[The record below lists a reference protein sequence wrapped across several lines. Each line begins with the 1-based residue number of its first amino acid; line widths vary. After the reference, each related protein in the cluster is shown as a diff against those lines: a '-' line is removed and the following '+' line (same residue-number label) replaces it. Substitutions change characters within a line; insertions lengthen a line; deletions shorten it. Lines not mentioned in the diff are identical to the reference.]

1 MNREF
6 YWMVHIYCWDHN
18 RSNFNKT
25 RLTLSWNID
34 PCPLAK
40 AGMAIS
46 LAESH
51 AFTTLPAGRLWGEA
65 LGPGKP
71 LGNHWETTGK
81 SRKFMEI
88 WYLSGHLQNSERFQ
102 GSLRLRGQANM
113 FAVDPGDREHFLLTK
128 EELLELRAQG
138 LECHFESLL
147 HFRSAWSNDYWW
159 LMVDHYYCY
168 QVRVSGFTSFLL
180 ISSSRWWKMVSMVV
194 QMGNRMMV

>member
-1 MNREF
+1 MSVAPEIIRWSLNMNREF

-71 LGNHWETTGK
+71 LGNHWEIK
-81 SRKFMEI
+81 EI
-88 WYLSGHLQNSERFQ
+88 YGN
-102 GSLRLRGQANM
+102 
-113 FAVDPGDREHFLLTK
+113 
-128 EELLELRAQG
+128 
-138 LECHFESLL
+138 
-147 HFRSAWSNDYWW
+147 
-159 LMVDHYYCY
+159 
-168 QVRVSGFTSFLL
+168 L
-180 ISSSRWWKMVSMVV
+180 ISEWPSPKFGTIPGIPSFTWPGQYVRSGSRRSRTLPFDKGGTAGAPSSRAGVPFRVPPALQVGMV
-194 QMGNRMMV
+194 

>member
-1 MNREF
+1 MSVAPEIIRWSLNMNREF

-71 LGNHWETTGK
+71 LGNHWETTGNLW
-81 SRKFMEI
+81 KFDI
-88 WYLSGHLQNSERFQ
+88 WVAIYKIRNDGTIRDPFVYVARPIWQQ
-102 GSLRLRGQANM
+102 WIQAIDN
-113 FAVDPGDREHFLLTK
+113 
-128 EELLELRAQG
+128 
-138 LECHFESLL
+138 
-147 HFRSAWSNDYWW
+147 
-159 LMVDHYYCY
+159 
-168 QVRVSGFTSFLL
+168 TSFWQRRNCW
-180 ISSSRWWKMVSMVV
+180 SSELKGWSAIWSPSCTSGRH
-194 QMGNRMMV
+194 GLD